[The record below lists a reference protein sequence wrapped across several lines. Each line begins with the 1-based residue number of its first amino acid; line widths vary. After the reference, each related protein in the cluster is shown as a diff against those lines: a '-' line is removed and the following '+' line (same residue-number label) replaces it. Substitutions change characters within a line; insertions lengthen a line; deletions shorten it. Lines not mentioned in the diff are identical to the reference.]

1 MLTAAI
7 AVSVREQIWTRAE
20 GKPMCNSSSK
30 SLSMAS
36 LGRRAPFA
44 ASYLASH
51 SEPLGDAIGHTTQW
65 RCAPWGQTFASL
77 SVDAFMVGLQFVFSC
92 ISFTFLLLLYSQL
105 FLWLLFLA

>member
-44 ASYLASH
+44 ASHLASH
-51 SEPLGDAIGHTTQW
+51 SEPLGDAIGHTAQW